1 MRRDNARLAFPSEKR
16 GMATILCVDDE
27 PNVLGV
33 IERSLETAGHRTIGV
48 TSVNAALGVLQ
59 AEPVELIVSD
69 YRMPDATGLE
79 LLQQITDLAID
90 APLIM
95 LTGDTSVEHAVAA
108 MKAGALDYVTKPIRA
123 DQLRLVVEQ
132 TLEFLRMR
140 RSNTQLRQAAAN
152 RNVTQIVGEGPAI
165 RAVLERIQVVA
176 RTRATILIQG
186 ESGTGKELLA
196 RAIHRASDWA
206 HGPFISI
213 NCAALPE
220 SLVESTLFGHERGA
234 FTGAVRQV
242 KGAFERAHNG
252 TLLLDEV
259 SEMRPDLQ
267 AKLLRVLQER
277 EFERVGG
284 TSAVRVSVRVI
295 ATTNRDLAAEVHAGR
310 FREDLY
316 YRLGVVPLTMP
327 PLRERMEDLPAL
339 VSHFVQRTSAEIGK
353 EITAVAPEAMAR
365 LGAHVWPGNI
375 RELSHTIERAVILC
389 PGAVIEADAFEMLPS
404 ARDVGASRG
413 EGIDTFSVP
422 SLNIAAAEQTLIE
435 RALEATGQN
444 RTRAADLLGISV
456 RTLRNKLNR
465 PAEED

>member
-186 ESGTGKELLA
+186 RRSLA
-196 RAIHRASDWA
+196 
-206 HGPFISI
+206 
-213 NCAALPE
+213 
-220 SLVESTLFGHERGA
+220 
-234 FTGAVRQV
+234 
-242 KGAFERAHNG
+242 
-252 TLLLDEV
+252 
-259 SEMRPDLQ
+259 
-267 AKLLRVLQER
+267 
-277 EFERVGG
+277 
-284 TSAVRVSVRVI
+284 
-295 ATTNRDLAAEVHAGR
+295 
-310 FREDLY
+310 
-316 YRLGVVPLTMP
+316 
-327 PLRERMEDLPAL
+327 
-339 VSHFVQRTSAEIGK
+339 
-353 EITAVAPEAMAR
+353 
-365 LGAHVWPGNI
+365 
-375 RELSHTIERAVILC
+375 
-389 PGAVIEADAFEMLPS
+389 
-404 ARDVGASRG
+404 
-413 EGIDTFSVP
+413 
-422 SLNIAAAEQTLIE
+422 
-435 RALEATGQN
+435 
-444 RTRAADLLGISV
+444 
-456 RTLRNKLNR
+456 
-465 PAEED
+465 